1 MKSGIS
7 EINYLDLFAGGG
19 GLSEGFIRAGY
30 SPVAHIE
37 KDTASSYT
45 LKTRMS
51 YHWLKNHGEEDIYNK
66 YIAGELE
73 RNSLYRYVPDSILN
87 TVINKEINNSNLQSI
102 FEHTDYLLNGR
113 KLDLII
119 GGPPCQAY
127 SLVGRSRDVR
137 KMLGDSRN
145 YLYKYYAEFLRYYR
159 PACFIFEN
167 VTGLLSARDEDGTLY
182 FDNMIKLFHETGY
195 ETEYKILSA
204 EKYGVPQTRRRV
216 FIFGYQQ
223 GLNMSYPEPSEKN
236 LENTVSE
243 LFSDLPYVSAGNG
256 KYYAS
261 AYCSAGTKYLYDSRI
276 RCDSIPLTFHVA
288 RQNSENDREI
298 YKIAVKKWT
307 EGEERLNYNDLPEHL
322 KTHKNRA
329 SFTDR
334 FKVVAGNYKYS
345 HTVVAHISKDGH
357 YYIHPDL
364 NQNRSLTP
372 REAARLQTFP
382 DDYFFE
388 SYSGKPVKTPA
399 YTQIGNAVPVLLAHG
414 IAEKLKENWS

>member
-7 EINYLDLFAGGG
+7 EITYLDLFAGGG

-37 KDTASSYT
+37 KDTAASYT

-51 YHWLKNHGEEDIYNK
+51 YHWLKNNGETDIYNK
-66 YIAGELE
+66 YLDGELK
-73 RNSLYRYVPDSILN
+73 RDFLYRFVPDNILN
-87 TVINKEINNSNLQSI
+87 TVINKEINDRNLPDI
-102 FEHTDYLLNGR
+102 FEHIGYLLNGR

-127 SLVGRSRDVR
+127 SLVGRSRDAR

-159 PACFIFEN
+159 PACFVFEN
-167 VTGLLSARDEDGTLY
+167 VTGLLSARDNDGTLY
-182 FDNMIKLFHETGY
+182 FDNMIKLFYETGY

-204 EKYGVPQTRRRV
+204 EKYGVPQSRKRV
-216 FIFGYQQ
+216 FIFGYQK
-223 GLNMSYPEPSEKN
+223 GLGMTYPEPVTKK
-236 LENTVSE
+236 LKNTVNE
-243 LFSDLPYVSAGNG
+243 LFSDLPRLSTGNG
-256 KYYAS
+256 KYYGP
-261 AYCSAGTKYLYDSRI
+261 AYCSGGAEYLYESKV
-276 RCDSIPLTFHVA
+276 RCDSSPLTYHLA
-288 RQNSENDREI
+288 RQNSERDSEI
-298 YKIAVKKWT
+298 YRIAVKKWT
-307 EGEERLNYNDLPEHL
+307 EGEKRLNYNDLPEHL
-322 KTHKNRA
+322 KTHKNRT
-329 SFTDR
+329 SFVDR

-382 DDYFFE
+382 DNYFFE
-388 SYSGKPVKTPA
+388 SYSGKPAKTPA
-399 YTQIGNAVPVLLAHG
+399 YTQIGNAVPVLLAYG
-414 IAEKLKENWS
+414 IAEKLKENWN